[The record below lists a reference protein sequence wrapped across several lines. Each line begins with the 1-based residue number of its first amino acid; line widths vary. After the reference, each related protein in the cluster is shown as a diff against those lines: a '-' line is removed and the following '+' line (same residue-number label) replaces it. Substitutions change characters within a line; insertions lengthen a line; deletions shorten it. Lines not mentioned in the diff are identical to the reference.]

1 MSETIRQFLL
11 KGEKEKNFLISDV
24 AKHGC
29 SGGTISE
36 LIYYDDTI
44 KFHDK
49 HEAEIWDEVNNEA
62 GEYGYSSLEYI
73 DLLKGGKEVSSITGL
88 KNLLSW
94 WACEVIARRIMDE
107 REDDRQRIAEE
118 NANIQRVDAQTKGV
132 KW

>member
-1 MSETIRQFLL
+1 MGYYRTMKAEKETIREFLL
-11 KGEKEKNFLISDV
+11 RGEKEESFLISDV

-36 LIYYDDTI
+36 LIYYDDTA

-49 HEAEIWDEVNNEA
+49 HEAEIWDEVDNEA

-94 WACEVIARRIMDE
+94 GGCESIAQRRMDE
-107 REDDRQRIAEE
+107 REQDKEVA
-118 NANIQRVDAQTKGV
+118 
-132 KW
+132 